1 MAFFENIGKS
11 ITQAGQSAAKKTKD
25 MTETVRIN
33 NAISDEEKRLAELQR
48 KIGELYISLH
58 ATDYEKDFA
67 GLMGEVQ
74 EVNGKIRDYQ
84 KQLQDIKGFVPCKNC
99 GAAMPNGALFCSACG
114 AAAPKPEQPTK
125 QPAGVFCPNC
135 GTQNDAG
142 ACFCQGCGKPVQQL
156 EPVQQPEP
164 AKQPEPVQTPEPV
177 QSSAPEEA
185 LQVPESAQAS
195 APVQQPEP
203 EQQPEPVILPEP
215 EPESVPQPEA
225 PPNRCPGCGGEIEE
239 GDLFCAGCGMK
250 LQ

>member
-58 ATDYEKDFA
+58 AADYEKDFA

-142 ACFCQGCGKPVQQL
+142 ACFCQGCGKPVQQ
-156 EPVQQPEP
+156 PEP
-164 AKQPEPVQTPEPV
+164 CATARNR
-177 QSSAPEEA
+177 QSSR
-185 LQVPESAQAS
+185 
-195 APVQQPEP
+195 
-203 EQQPEPVILPEP
+203 
-215 EPESVPQPEA
+215 
-225 PPNRCPGCGGEIEE
+225 NRCKPQSRCNHPHLKKHCRCPNLRKRPPRYSSPSRSSSRSLSFCLNLSRN
-239 GDLFCAGCGMK
+239 LFPSPKPRPTAAPAAAVRSRKGISSARDAA
-250 LQ
+250 